1 MNETV
6 VAPPKEP
13 ESPDRYKN
21 LVVILTV
28 LTTVLAAV
36 LAALQADASIRSDI
50 ANRDSQYYAIQ
61 VSGELHRVGLVTNYE
76 FNVFGDYLSNLQE
89 ATILELT
96 ALEQEQAGDGQ
107 AAQSTRDLAAV
118 LQAQADL
125 GERFS
130 VFYTDSRY
138 APKNDGDLPN
148 AEQYLADLN
157 GKLNETLAKQNEAAD
172 AYGTWNRKSDSYI
185 TALTILA
192 VAFFLFGLAQAV
204 KNVRMRLTFTGF
216 GIVVILFSLLVTFI
230 TLLG

>member
-1 MNETV
+1 MTETTV
-6 VAPPKEP
+6 SPVKEQ
-13 ESPDRYKN
+13 ENSERYKS
-21 LVVILTV
+21 LVIILTV

-36 LAALQADASIRSDI
+36 LAALQSDASIRADI

-76 FNVFGDYLSNLQE
+76 FNVYGDYLTNLQE

-96 ALEQEQAGDGQ
+96 ALEQEQDGNDR
-107 AAQSTRDLAAV
+107 AAQATRELAAV
-118 LQAQADL
+118 SQARANL
-125 GERFS
+125 GEKFS

-148 AEQYLADLN
+148 AEQYLLDLN
-157 GKLNETLAKQNEAAD
+157 QNLNEILAKQNEAAD
-172 AYGTWNRKSDSYI
+172 AYGKWNRKADSYV

-204 KNVRMRLTFTGF
+204 KSARMRLTFTGF
-216 GIVVILFSLLVTFI
+216 GFVVILFSLLVTFV
-230 TLLG
+230 TLLA